1 MINPTKTFETT
12 AIGYLTQL
20 ESIYSKHC
28 NINFYVVQGSF
39 KKMYQNKYNVNGYIY
54 SLQPFKVVML

>member
-1 MINPTKTFETT
+1 MINPNEIIEIT
-12 AIGYLTQL
+12 AIAYLTQL
-20 ESIYSKHC
+20 ESSYSKHC

-54 SLQPFKVVML
+54 SLQPFKAEVI